1 MDRVDE
7 AVATAANIHGLCTTT
22 SELRRLAELAH
33 DAEFTVEVGSYMGRS
48 SKALALATK
57 GIVYC
62 VDTWR
67 GSEEDTDGEKTRE
80 TSPEVLYS
88 SFIRN
93 TWNEISTA
101 KIIPLRCDS
110 VEGAKIFKELGYTFD
125 LLFLDAGHNYEWV
138 TRDIQAWKPLI
149 HEGGVIVGHDLPHPR
164 MVDALNDYLPNW
176 KPSVGMLWEWKNE

>member
-1 MDRVDE
+1 MDRIDS
-7 AVATAANIHGLCTTT
+7 AVATASNIHGLCTTP

-33 DAEFTVEVGSYMGRS
+33 DAEFIVEVGSYMGRS

-67 GSEEDTDGEKTRE
+67 GSEEDTEGEKTRE

-149 HEGGVIVGHDLPHPR
+149 HEGGVIVGHDLPHPH

-176 KPSVGMLWEWKNE
+176 KPSVGMLWEWENI